1 MLEDIVID
9 TNVLMHAQNPDE
21 PRFSD
26 ARQLIE
32 HMLACLTALCVDRGF
47 NVHPARNQS
56 KIGAEYLDK
65 LQPGSLGFAL
75 IVSLVE
81 ACRLKQTDRL
91 PPHAVS
97 RAINQLIS
105 NRRDRTFVGVSYN
118 STERVLVSHDYQDFQ
133 PAKRTVIRRNLGVR
147 VIDATTCLPELA

>member
-9 TNVLMHAQNPDE
+9 TNVLMHAQNPDK

-26 ARQLIE
+26 ARQFIE
-32 HMLACLTALCVDRGF
+32 RMLECTTSLCVDRGF
-47 NVHPARNQS
+47 DIDHARNQS

-65 LQPGSLGFAL
+65 LQPGSLGFVL
-75 IVSLVE
+75 IVSFVE
-81 ACRLKQTDRL
+81 AFRLKQTDRL
-91 PPHAVS
+91 PPRAIS
-97 RAINQLIS
+97 RAINQIIS

-133 PAKRTVIRRNLGVR
+133 PAKRTSIRRNLSVR
-147 VIDATTCLPELA
+147 VLDAATCLLELT

>member
-1 MLEDIVID
+1 MLDDIVID

-21 PRFSD
+21 LRFSD

-32 HMLACLTALCVDRGF
+32 SMLACTTSLCIDRGF
-47 NVHPARNQS
+47 DIHPARNQS
-56 KIGAEYLDK
+56 KIGAEYLEK

-81 ACRLKQTDRL
+81 ALRLKQTDRL
-91 PPHAVS
+91 PPRAVS
-97 RAINQLIS
+97 RAINQLIR

-118 STERVLVSHDYQDFQ
+118 STERMLISHDYQDFQ
-133 PAKRTVIRRNLGVR
+133 PAKRGAIRRQLGVR
-147 VIDATTCLPELA
+147 VIDAKDCFPELA

>member
-9 TNVLMHAQNPDE
+9 TNVLLHAQNPDE

-32 HMLACLTALCVDRGF
+32 QMLECTTTLCIDRGF
-47 NVHPARNQS
+47 DISPAQNQS

-75 IVSLVE
+75 IVNLVE
-81 ACRLKQTDRL
+81 SFRLKQTNRL
-91 PPHAVS
+91 PPRDIS

-118 STERVLVSHDYQDFQ
+118 STERMLVSHDYRDFQ
-133 PAKRTVIRRNLGVR
+133 QAKRAVIRRNLGVR
-147 VIDATTCLPELA
+147 VIDASTCLPELA